1 MVGTEERVRELR
13 DRLKTENL
21 DALLITNSQNQGYL
35 TDFPDPLGFLLIA
48 EREMVFITDFCY
60 LQEVPKSH
68 NSIRVV
74 AFGPLRLRSGAS
86 EPRPF
91 LPVAKS
97 RPFGAD
103 GLEEQGPSRLETLAG
118 VLREIE
124 VERLGFEAAGITYSD
139 YQEFTKKLS
148 FLKLIPTRGLV
159 EEMRLIKDGQEVDR
173 LKKAAQIGDR
183 AFEDIVDFIKP
194 GLAEYEV
201 ANRLEYLIRAGG
213 AQRSAFSIVVGSG
226 HRASLP
232 HAAPTDK
239 VLRAGDVIVLDYGVH
254 FQGYNSDM
262 TRTLFLGRMTERQRN
277 IYSVVLQAQIE
288 ALDSVR
294 PGIKCSELDQVA
306 REIIAREGYGKFFGH
321 GLGHGIG
328 RDVHEAPRLA
338 QDNDSSLEAGMLITI
353 EPGIYIPDWGGVRIE
368 DTVLVTPE
376 GCEVLT
382 RAPKELMV
390 L

>member
-1 MVGTEERVRELR
+1 MVGTEERIRELK

-35 TDFPDPLGFLLIA
+35 TDFPDPSGFLLVA
-48 EREMVFITDFCY
+48 EREIVFITDFCY
-60 LQEVPKSH
+60 LQEVHKSH
-68 NSIRVV
+68 SSIRVV
-74 AFGPLRLRSGAS
+74 AFG

-91 LPVAKS
+91 G
-97 RPFGAD
+97 R
-103 GLEEQGPSRLETLAG
+103 EEQGPSRLETLAG
-118 VLREIE
+118 ILRELE

-139 YQEFTKKLS
+139 YQELAKKLS
-148 FLKLIPTRGLV
+148 FVKLIPARGLV
-159 EEMRLIKDGQEVDR
+159 EEMRLIKDGQEVGR
-173 LKKAAQIGDR
+173 LKRAAQIGDR
-183 AFEDIVDFIKP
+183 VFEDIVDFIKP

-201 ANRLEYLIRAGG
+201 ANRLEYLIKEGG

-226 HRASLP
+226 HRTSLP

-254 FQGYNSDM
+254 FRGYNSDM
-262 TRTLFLGRMTERQRN
+262 TRTLFLGRMTERQRD
-277 IYSVVLQAQIE
+277 IYSVVLQTQLD

-294 PGIKCSELDQVA
+294 PGMRCSELDQVA
-306 REIIAREGYGKFFGH
+306 REVIAREGYGEFFGH

-376 GCEVLT
+376 GCEALT